1 MSSLSSIQ
9 GSPIFTQ
16 RLIKPID
23 SYPYAEE
30 LQKACEEGNG
40 VAIWDLVQRGA
51 NPNQPLQNTQKI
63 ARLRTRDYVVQ
74 SLDIDSWRR
83 EVLELL
89 KKDSMASSLDGIEDK
104 ALRDEV
110 VNLYARLKSGEPVS
124 NEEIIDVTISLY
136 VVIDW
141 QIAQKENQNYL
152 EKIFIP
158 PLLIALTIHDF
169 DLARGLVGAG
179 ADLQDPIFLERLGE
193 LYFNE
198 QFDKVL
204 DFLIEQGFN
213 KEELTDLIES
223 HQEFEAEI
231 IAHHSASGEENV

>member
-1 MSSLSSIQ
+1 
-9 GSPIFTQ
+9 
-16 RLIKPID
+16 
-23 SYPYAEE
+23 
-30 LQKACEEGNG
+30 
-40 VAIWDLVQRGA
+40 
-51 NPNQPLQNTQKI
+51 
-63 ARLRTRDYVVQ
+63 
-74 SLDIDSWRR
+74 
-83 EVLELL
+83 
-89 KKDSMASSLDGIEDK
+89 
-104 ALRDEV
+104 
-110 VNLYARLKSGEPVS
+110 
-124 NEEIIDVTISLY
+124 
-136 VVIDW
+136 
-141 QIAQKENQNYL
+141 
-152 EKIFIP
+152 

-231 IAHHSASGEENV
+231 IAH